1 LDDGLKEVLRQPMLG
16 NLCIPYLTLDEL
28 VVKTQ
33 TGRKISL
40 VEGIQ
45 IKDLW
50 ACDGFD
56 ELHNGHVD
64 S

>member
-1 LDDGLKEVLRQPMLG
+1 MLG

-33 TGRKISL
+33 TGRKNSL